1 MRLRA
6 MSVMNTQVIPQPQKM
21 QNKIMN
27 LINNLC

>member
-6 MSVMNTQVIPQPQKM
+6 MSVMNTQVTPQPQKM